1 MSIIFWDF
9 DGTLVTSGSLW
20 SSSVFKALNDTDSGS
35 GVAFSDVRKCMAVG
49 FTWHTPEKDYTAY
62 KNEKRW
68 DLMNDYIYRSYLSL
82 GIAEKTARD
91 AAQKV
96 RKIIKNKENYTLYP
110 DAAETLRFLKIQGH
124 KNIILSNNYPDLCE
138 VIEMLGID
146 KYFDGY
152 VISAVEGYNKP
163 RKELFDIAKSCNT
176 NDEPMFMVGDNVT
189 ADILGGNSAGMTTV
203 YVHNGFCSEADYCIE
218 NLSELIDIVER

>member
-62 KNEKRW
+62 KNEKWW

-82 GIAEKTARD
+82 GIARS
-91 AAQKV
+91 
-96 RKIIKNKENYTLYP
+96 
-110 DAAETLRFLKIQGH
+110 LRG
-124 KNIILSNNYPDLCE
+124 NRNA
-138 VIEMLGID
+138 
-146 KYFDGY
+146 GY
-152 VISAVEGYNKP
+152 RQI
-163 RKELFDIAKSCNT
+163 F
-176 NDEPMFMVGDNVT
+176 
-189 ADILGGNSAGMTTV
+189 
-203 YVHNGFCSEADYCIE
+203 
-218 NLSELIDIVER
+218 